1 MQLCTKSRQVQVHLP
16 EGPLSGPG
24 GKPFPHTVEHTLRKH
39 GLPTQL
45 KKGVIELIAP
55 HTVCSQAMSF
65 SVALSGPKPGMRS
78 ASVAV
83 I

>member
-1 MQLCTKSRQVQVHLP
+1 VHLP

-65 SVALSGPKPGMRS
+65 LVALSTKPKSGMRS